1 MSEYPF
7 DAGPPGAREGSA
19 PGPAVRPAAEQG
31 PLRLELDRFE
41 GPLDLLL
48 HLVRSQEMDILDLP
62 IVEIARQY
70 NAYLE
75 RMRRMNLEIAAEYL
89 VMAATL
95 AHIKSR
101 LLLPP
106 EPAEDGEEA
115 EDPRAELSRQLLE
128 YERYRRAVEELA
140 ALESGRDLVFTR
152 PGPPPR
158 ELAGEVTIR
167 ADLDDLV
174 RAFERVLRRLEGE
187 ERVETIRRDDYPV
200 RGMMERLLARLRPG
214 RPLSFRALLGECRTR
229 LERIVLFLALLEL
242 MRLGAVTAWQPA
254 LRSDIRLEPTGKVP
268 ALDTSFDGN
277 AGVESAPPGMGA
289 GGPAGEAARADAR
302 RPGDGVEA

>member
-1 MSEYPF
+1 MSEKPRET
-7 DAGPPGAREGSA
+7 GPPTGQEGRLA
-19 PGPAVRPAAEQG
+19 AAEVEG
-31 PLRLELDRFE
+31 RGSLHLALDRFE

-75 RMRRMNLEIAAEYL
+75 RMREMDLEIASEYL

-101 LLLPP
+101 MLLPP
-106 EPAEDGEEA
+106 DPAAEGEEA

-128 YERYRRAVEELA
+128 YERYRKAVEELA
-140 ALESGRDLVFTR
+140 ALESGRDLVFSR
-152 PGPPPR
+152 PGPPPP

-174 RAFERVLRRLEGE
+174 RAFERVLRRLEAD
-187 ERVETIRRDDYPV
+187 ERVEVIRRDDYPV

-214 RPLSFRALLGECRTR
+214 RPLSFRALLEECRTR

-254 LRSDIRLEPTGKVP
+254 LRADIRLEATGHHP
-268 ALDTSFDGN
+268 GELDTSFD
-277 AGVESAPPGMGA
+277 AE
-289 GGPAGEAARADAR
+289 PAGEPGTAGAAVPADEP
-302 RPGDGVEA
+302 PGSGPGRENGIEA

>member
-1 MSEYPF
+1 MSHQQQ
-7 DAGPPGAREGSA
+7 DAGPPAGRGGAPTAAARAEGGRGA
-19 PGPAVRPAAEQG
+19 LHLA
-31 PLRLELDRFE
+31 LDRFQ

-75 RMRRMNLEIAAEYL
+75 RMREMDLEIASEYL

-101 LLLPP
+101 MLLPP
-106 EPAEDGEEA
+106 DPAEEGEEA

-128 YERYRRAVEELA
+128 YERYRKAVEELA
-140 ALESGRDLVFTR
+140 ALESGRDLVFSR
-152 PGPPPR
+152 PGPPPP

-174 RAFERVLRRLEGE
+174 RAFERVLRRLEAD
-187 ERVETIRRDDYPV
+187 ERVEVIRRDDYPV

-214 RPLSFRALLGECRTR
+214 RSLSFRALLEECRTR

-254 LRSDIRLEPTGKVP
+254 LRADIRLEPTGRLP
-268 ALDTSFDGN
+268 GELDTSFD
-277 AGVESAPPGMGA
+277 AEPAEP
-289 GGPAGEAARADAR
+289 GPAGFAVPADEPPGTTPGPEDGIEA
-302 RPGDGVEA
+302 